1 MNNDNLLFAEDISKS
16 FGAVRALIDVDFD
29 LKHGEIH
36 ALLGENGAGK
46 STLVK
51 ILAGIYSRDKGKI
64 FLNGKEVKIS
74 NPKESNDLGIYVILQ
89 EISLINNAS
98 VGENIFLNNP
108 FMRNGFINWRK
119 TNNEAKKILDK
130 LGVNIDPTK
139 IIRNLSIADRQL
151 VQIAKAMSHDIKV
164 LIMDEPT
171 SSLNRFET
179 ANLFKLL
186 KVLKENGISIIYIS
200 HRINEVL
207 EIADRIT
214 VFRDGK
220 YIGTLKSEKSNLD
233 KIIMMM
239 IGRKLDDLFIKKEKI
254 HGDPVLEL
262 KNIGSIEGI
271 NDISF
276 TLYSGEI
283 LGIAGLR
290 DSGADDIAN
299 LLFGLKR
306 IYSGGVFVNGKKI
319 RIKTPRSAIDKGIGL
334 VPSDRFKFGMCKNL
348 SVAENILMANSKS
361 WNKIGFL
368 RIKANNELV
377 KDFMKKLKII
387 AASSNIPVNS
397 LSGGNQQKVVLA
409 KWLATQSKI
418 FILHEP
424 TFGVDIGTKSE
435 IYSIMTE
442 LAKNKCGVLLI
453 SSDIEEVIGMSDR
466 IISMYRGKIYNEFC
480 GDEIKEDSVLA
491 SCSGVKNQKK

>member
-1 MNNDNLLFAEDISKS
+1 MTNDNLLLANNIYKS
-16 FGAVRALIDVDFD
+16 FGAVRALVDVDFD
-29 LKHGEIH
+29 LKFGEIH

-51 ILAGIYSRDKGKI
+51 ILAGIYSKDKGKI
-64 FLNGKEVKIS
+64 FIDGREVKIS

-108 FMRNGFINWRK
+108 FMRNGFIDWRK
-119 TNNEAKKILDK
+119 TNKEAKKILDK
-130 LGVNIDPTK
+130 LGVNIDPGK
-139 IIRNLSIADRQL
+139 IIRSLGIADRQL
-151 VQIAKAMSHDIKV
+151 VQIAKAMSHNIRI

-179 ANLFKLL
+179 ENLFRLL
-186 KVLKENGISIIYIS
+186 RVLKSNGISIIYIS
-200 HRINEVL
+200 HRMKEVF

-220 YIGTLKSEKSNLD
+220 YIGTVKSDKSNLD

-239 IGRKLDDLFIKKEKI
+239 IGRSLKDLFIRKETAP
-254 HGDPVLEL
+254 GDPVLEL
-262 KNIGSIEGI
+262 KNIGTKAGI

-276 TLYSGEI
+276 KLYTGEI

-299 LLFGLKR
+299 LLFGLKKTYKGE
-306 IYSGGVFVNGKKI
+306 IFINGKQI
-319 RIKTPRSAIDKGIGL
+319 RIKTPRSAIDNGIGL
-334 VPSDRFKFGMCKNL
+334 VPSDRFKFGICKNL
-348 SVAENILMANSKS
+348 SLSENILMANSRS
-361 WNKIGFL
+361 WNRIGFL
-368 RIKANNELV
+368 RIKINNILV
-377 KDFMKKLKII
+377 KNYINQLKIV
-387 AASSNIPVNS
+387 AVNSNEPVKS

-418 FILHEP
+418 FVLHEP

-435 IYSIMTE
+435 IYSLMNE
-442 LAKNKCGVLLI
+442 LTRNKCGILLI

-466 IISMYRGKIYNEFC
+466 IICMYRGEISNEFSK
-480 GDEIKEDSVLA
+480 DEINENAVLA
-491 SCSGVKNQKK
+491 SCSGVNYKHN

>member
-1 MNNDNLLFAEDISKS
+1 MNNDNLLMAKNISKS
-16 FGAVRALIDVDFD
+16 FGQVKALVNVDFD

-51 ILAGIYSRDKGKI
+51 ILAGIYSKDKGEI
-64 FLNGKEVKIS
+64 FLNDKEIKIS

-108 FMRNGFINWRK
+108 FMKNGFINWRK
-119 TNNEAKKILDK
+119 TNIEAKKILDR
-130 LGVNIDPTK
+130 LGVNIDPGK
-139 IIRNLSIADRQL
+139 IIRNLDIADRQL
-151 VQIAKAMSHDIKV
+151 VQIAKAMSHNIRI

-179 ANLFKLL
+179 ENLFRLL
-186 KVLKENGISIIYIS
+186 RVLKSNGISIIYIS
-200 HRINEVL
+200 HRMKEVL

-220 YIGTLKSEKSNLD
+220 YIDTVNSDKSNLD

-239 IGRKLDDLFIKKEKI
+239 IGRSLSDLFIRKEI
-254 HGDPVLEL
+254 ITGDPILEL
-262 KNIGSIEGI
+262 KNIGTKMGV

-276 TLYSGEI
+276 KLYNGEI

-290 DSGADDIAN
+290 DSGAGDIAD
-299 LLFGLKR
+299 LLFGLKKIHR
-306 IYSGGVFVNGKKI
+306 GGIFIDGKQI
-319 RIKTPRSAIDKGIGL
+319 RIKTPRSAIDNGIGL
-334 VPSDRFKFGMCKNL
+334 VPSDRFKFGICKNL
-348 SVAENILMANSKS
+348 SVLENILMANSRS
-361 WNKIGFL
+361 WNKLGFL
-368 RIKANNELV
+368 RVKANNVIV
-377 KDFMKKLKII
+377 KDYFKKL
-387 AASSNIPVNS
+387 NIVAVNANVPVKS

-418 FILHEP
+418 FVLHEP

-435 IYSIMTE
+435 IYSLMNE
-442 LAKNKCGVLLI
+442 LTKHDCSILLI

-466 IISMYRGKIYNEFC
+466 IICMYRGEIANEFNR
-480 GDEIKEDSVLA
+480 DEINENVVIA
-491 SCSGVKNQKK
+491 SCSGVNYT